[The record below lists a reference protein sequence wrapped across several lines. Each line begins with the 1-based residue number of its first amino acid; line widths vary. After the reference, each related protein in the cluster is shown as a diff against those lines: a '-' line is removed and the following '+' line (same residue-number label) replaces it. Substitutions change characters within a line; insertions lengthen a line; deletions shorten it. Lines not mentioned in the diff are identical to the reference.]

1 MVWAVYCK
9 EELTCS
15 PGESVRGGAS
25 LLEGE
30 FKTFRGSSAKRPT
43 KRHAAIG
50 ATIGA
55 NVGATIGG
63 TIGGAFVYI
72 PLPLH

>member
-1 MVWAVYCK
+1 M
-9 EELTCS
+9 
-15 PGESVRGGAS
+15 
-25 LLEGE
+25 
-30 FKTFRGSSAKRPT
+30 KTFRGGSAKS
-43 KRHAAIG
+43 HATVG

-63 TIGGAFVYI
+63 TIGRAFVYI

>member
-1 MVWAVYCK
+1 M
-9 EELTCS
+9 
-15 PGESVRGGAS
+15 R
-25 LLEGE
+25 EGE
-30 FKTFRGSSAKRPT
+30 FKTFRGSSAKS
-43 KRHAAIG
+43 HAAVG

>member
-1 MVWAVYCK
+1 MHTIVYK
-9 EELTCS
+9 MHTRFLAKKTCRK
-15 PGESVRGGAS
+15 GYSVR
-25 LLEGE
+25 EGE
-30 FKTFRGSSAKRPT
+30 FKTFRGSSAKS
-43 KRHAAIG
+43 HAAVV